1 MSTSKSNATAP
12 VIVSIRDS
20 KGEVPQNGKTS
31 DTSVT
36 VAGHSEPGTNVE
48 VFDGAMLKGTVL
60 ADAAGKWLLVL
71 SGLAL
76 GAHTI
81 AAAADGSVSAS
92 RTFSVVQQ

>member
-48 VFDGAMLKGTVL
+48 VFDGAMLKGTVP
-60 ADAAGKWLLVL
+60 ADAAGKWLM
-71 SGLAL
+71 AL
-76 GAHTI
+76 GGLTVGEHSIMAR
-81 AAAADGSVSAS
+81 ADGSVSAS